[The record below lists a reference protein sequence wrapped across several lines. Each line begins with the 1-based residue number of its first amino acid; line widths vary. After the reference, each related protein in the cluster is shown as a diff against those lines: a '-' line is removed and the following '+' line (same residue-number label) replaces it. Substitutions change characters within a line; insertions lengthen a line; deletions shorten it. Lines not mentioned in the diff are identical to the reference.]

1 MYEWQ
6 KREQVR
12 LQASLRNET
21 YEQDGAVLWKSN
33 DAVIAPSTFREAGLP
48 VPPAQ
53 EAARDRYVEQS
64 IGEYRAAMA
73 QRTPEQI
80 AEQRAEATAAM
91 GRGVKMVNV
100 LTGETF
106 TT

>member
-6 KREQVR
+6 KREQIR
-12 LQASLRNET
+12 LRQSLTAET
-21 YEQDGAVLWKSN
+21 YCKDGAVLWRSN
-33 DAVIAPSTFREAGLP
+33 DAVVPPSTFREAGLP